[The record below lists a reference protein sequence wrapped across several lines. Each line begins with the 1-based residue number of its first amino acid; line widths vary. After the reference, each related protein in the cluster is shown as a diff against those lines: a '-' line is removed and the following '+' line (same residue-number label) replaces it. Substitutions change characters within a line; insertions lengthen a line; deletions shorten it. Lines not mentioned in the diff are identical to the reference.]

1 MKAMSLSDIKFTVCS
16 ALNRAIVNAENNI
29 ASAWVNGIISEQQLD
44 DTIDQLDN
52 ALSLAKVA
60 INNAESNQE
69 IDEVTVELKKHLQD
83 LVQRNNLPCKF

>member
-16 ALNRAIVNAENNI
+16 ALNRAIVNAKNNI

-44 DTIDQLDN
+44 AVIDQLDN

-69 IDEVTVELKKHLQD
+69 IDNATVELKKHLQD

>member
-16 ALNRAIVNAENNI
+16 ALNSAICRAKSNLAR
-29 ASAWVNGIISEQQLD
+29 AWVDDIISEQQLD
-44 DTIDQLDN
+44 DAIDQLDN

-69 IDEVTVELKKHLQD
+69 IDEVTAELKKHLQD

>member
-16 ALNRAIVNAENNI
+16 ALNRAICRATSNL
-29 ASAWVNGIISEQQLD
+29 ASAWVDGIISEQQLD
-44 DTIDQLDN
+44 DAIDQLDN

-69 IDEVTVELKKHLQD
+69 IDEVTAELKKHLQD